1 MRPVEM
7 PRHRDFRS
15 FDACLAQR
23 RDRLPHLVVD
33 GGVALGMTEPLLQ
46 DADAQSLRRLLQRR
60 HIVAGTRGDGPRIP
74 AVMAGDNRQ
83 QPRDVLDAGAHRTA
97 MIDRIAD
104 RHRSRRRHQAPGR
117 LEPVHAAP
125 ARRRADRAALVA
137 AERHRHFAG
146 SHQRSTSAR
155 RSAGAMGRVMRVA
168 DDAARTRMAC
178 AGETEIL
185 AGGLAGDSAAG
196 IEDSRHH
203 RGVELGHITFEQR
216 GAVHHGNAGHADVVL
231 DRDFLAAQQAIA
243 AGLDVRLPVPG
254 AIGIFGRRRPI
265 ARRPRRDRCQR
276 WRDELLELAIG
287 SERPLE
293 GLLVGGDF
301 VRRQHE
307 AKIRGEPIDLLQ
319 RRKTNRH
326 AYPLVH
332 KRKKPPV
339 ARKGSEWQQCRRY
352 RWSRR
357 FTLQGETLSVR
368 HSDGVGFARTLSP
381 CTYLRTSGLC
391 LSLAGLVNQTLAPFL
406 SGDSPKR
413 AQAAPRGG

>member
-1 MRPVEM
+1 ARE
-7 PRHRDFRS
+7 
-15 FDACLAQR
+15 AQ
-23 RDRLPHLVVD
+23 
-33 GGVALGMTEPLLQ
+33 
-46 DADAQSLRRLLQRR
+46 
-60 HIVAGTRGDGPRIP
+60 
-74 AVMAGDNRQ
+74 
-83 QPRDVLDAGAHRTA
+83 
-97 MIDRIAD
+97 
-104 RHRSRRRHQAPGR
+104 
-117 LEPVHAAP
+117 
-125 ARRRADRAALVA
+125 
-137 AERHRHFAG
+137 
-146 SHQRSTSAR
+146 
-155 RSAGAMGRVMRVA
+155 
-168 DDAARTRMAC
+168 
-178 AGETEIL
+178 IL
-185 AGGLAGDSAAG
+185 AGRLAGDRPSGVKNA
-196 IEDSRHH
+196 RHH
-203 RGVELGHITFEQR
+203 SGVEFGHIALKQGR
-216 GAVHHGNAGHADVVL
+216 AIHHRHAGDADVVL

-352 RWSRR
+352 RWSRG
-357 FTLQGETLSVR
+357 FTLQGETLNVR
-368 HSDGVGFARTLSP
+368 RSDGVGFARTLSP

-406 SGDSPKR
+406 SG
-413 AQAAPRGG
+413 